1 MTHAK
6 ERVCKNDAYH
16 ARDCS
21 VGSEVP
27 PPPSWRIQVNSTR
40 RKLDVS
46 ETSIHVREL
55 VLGETKFPLFLCLG
69 P

>member
-1 MTHAK
+1 MTHAI

-16 ARDCS
+16 VRDCS

-27 PPPSWRIQVNSTR
+27 PSWNIQVDSTR

-46 ETSIHVREL
+46 ETSVHAREL
-55 VLGETKFPLFLCLG
+55 VLDETKSPLFLCLRA
-69 P
+69 